1 LPKRRLALQGSNGFA
16 AALFLMPALAGF
28 VVFVALPV
36 LAAFAI
42 AFFQWDMVGTPRFIG
57 LRNFQQLLGDR
68 VFAAAL
74 WNTAYYTVSV
84 VVLSVSLGLLSAVLV
99 SNAIVGIGVARV
111 LLAMPYVTVTV
122 AMAIVWR
129 WIYQPDIGLIN
140 SLLSL
145 IGVAGPNWLASRVW
159 AMPALIIMG
168 VWKSFGYNM
177 ILFIAGMQAIPT
189 SVYEAAAIDG
199 ASATGR
205 FAYVTVPLL
214 SPVLFFV
221 SVISIISS
229 FEVFDSALVMTGGGP
244 GTSTTTLVLYIYHAG
259 FEAFHFGYAS
269 AVALALFAV
278 VLTVTLLQLAVQR
291 WWVAY
296 G

>member
-1 LPKRRLALQGSNGFA
+1 
-16 AALFLMPALAGF
+16 MPALAGF

>member
-1 LPKRRLALQGSNGFA
+1 LPKRRLALHRSDGFA
-16 AALFLMPALAGF
+16 ATLFLMPALAGF

-36 LAAFAI
+36 LAAFVI

-99 SNAIVGIGVARV
+99 NNAVLGIGIARV

-129 WIYQPDIGLIN
+129 WIYQPDAGLIN
-140 SLLSL
+140 SALAMF
-145 IGVAGPNWLASRVW
+145 GVAGPNWLSSRVW

-199 ASATGR
+199 ASATSR
-205 FAYVTVPLL
+205 FAYITLPLL

-229 FEVFDSALVMTGGGP
+229 FEVFDSALVLTGGGP
-244 GTSTTTLVLYIYHAG
+244 GTATTTLVLYIYHAG

-269 AVALALFAV
+269 AIALALFAV

-291 WWVAY
+291 WWVTY

>member
-1 LPKRRLALQGSNGFA
+1 
-16 AALFLMPALAGF
+16 MPALAGF

-57 LRNFQQLLGDR
+57 LGNFQQLLGDR
-68 VFAAAL
+68 VFRAAL

-99 SNAIVGIGVARV
+99 NNAILGIGVARV

-129 WIYQPDIGLIN
+129 WIYQPDVGLIN
-140 SLLSL
+140 SVLAMF
-145 IGVAGPNWLASRVW
+145 GVAGPNWLSSRAW

-177 ILFIAGMQAIPT
+177 ILFIAGIQAIPA

-199 ASATGR
+199 ASAVSR
-205 FAYVTVPLL
+205 FAYITLPLL
-214 SPVLFFV
+214 SPVMFFV

-244 GTSTTTLVLYIYHAG
+244 GTATTTLVLYIYHAG
-259 FEAFHFGYAS
+259 FEAFRFGYAS

-291 WWVAY
+291 WWVTY